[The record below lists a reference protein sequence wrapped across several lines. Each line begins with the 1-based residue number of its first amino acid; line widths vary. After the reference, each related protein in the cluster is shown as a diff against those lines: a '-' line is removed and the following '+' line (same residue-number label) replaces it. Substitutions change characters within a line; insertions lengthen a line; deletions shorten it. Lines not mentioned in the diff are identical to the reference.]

1 MSLLV
6 IGMAMQGK
14 CLERDDGKL
23 KVRILMYGPL
33 FEPEDGSKA
42 AAEEDSF
49 HAGKSNNTLRE
60 GGVIPDYKII
70 FKHLFRNYEDSGE
83 ISSISLKKIAV
94 LLLKYS
100 HINLV
105 LNQ

>member
-1 MSLLV
+1 
-6 IGMAMQGK
+6 
-14 CLERDDGKL
+14 
-23 KVRILMYGPL
+23 MYGPL

-70 FKHLFRNYEDSGE
+70 F
-83 ISSISLKKIAV
+83 
-94 LLLKYS
+94 
-100 HINLV
+100 
-105 LNQ
+105 

>member
-23 KVRILMYGPL
+23 TVRILMYGPL

-70 FKHLFRNYEDSGE
+70 F
-83 ISSISLKKIAV
+83 
-94 LLLKYS
+94 
-100 HINLV
+100 
-105 LNQ
+105 